1 MGQKRPLVLFTNDDG
16 VRSPGLHAAAA
27 AFMDVADVIVTAPE
41 LQQSGMGRS
50 LPISSSGEIHEHTLE
65 IGGQS
70 LVCYGIHGTPA
81 QAVQLGILEIAP
93 RRPSLV
99 ISGINYGENAGNGVT
114 ISGTVG
120 AALEASALGI
130 PSIAIS
136 QQTEKDLHLT
146 YSPEVDF
153 SVAAQFARR
162 FGLWMMQANDLYG
175 HDIDILKIDLPIHV
189 TLDTA
194 WRLTRVSRTRVY
206 WPSRHDSSK
215 GKASGPMGY
224 YQGDTSKAERD
235 SDVYALFE
243 DKVVSVTPMSL
254 DMTSRLDF
262 ESLKVMMNGH
272 LITQR

>member
-1 MGQKRPLVLFTNDDG
+1 MSQKRPLVLFTNDDG
-16 VRSPGLHAAAA
+16 VRSPGLHAVVA

-50 LPISSSGEIHEHTLE
+50 LPLTSTGEIHEHAFE
-65 IGGQS
+65 IGGQM
-70 LVCYGIHGTPA
+70 LTCYGIHGTPA
-81 QAVQLGILEIAP
+81 QAVQVGALEITP

-99 ISGINYGENAGNGVT
+99 ISGVNYGENAGNGVT

-120 AALEASALGI
+120 AALESAALGI
-130 PSIAIS
+130 PAIAIS
-136 QQTEKDLHLT
+136 QQTEKDLHLS
-146 YSPEVDF
+146 YSTEVDF

-162 FGLWMMQANDLYG
+162 FGLWMMQMEDL
-175 HDIDILKIDLPIHV
+175 HARDIDILKIDLPLHV
-189 TLDTA
+189 TMQTE

-215 GKASGPMGY
+215 GKPSGPLGY

-235 SDVYALFE
+235 SDVYAVFE

-254 DMTSRLDF
+254 DMTSRLEFDA
-262 ESLKVMMNGH
+262 LRVMMNGH
-272 LITQR
+272 LVTQR